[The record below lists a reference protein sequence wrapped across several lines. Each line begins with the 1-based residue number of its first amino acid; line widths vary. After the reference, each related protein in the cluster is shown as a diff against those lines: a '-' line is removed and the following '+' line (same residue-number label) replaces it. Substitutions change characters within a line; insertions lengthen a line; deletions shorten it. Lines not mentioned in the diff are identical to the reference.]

1 MVPGMEWKPTRLLI
15 VDDHEV
21 VREGLRLSLAGDE
34 RFETVGVASTGN
46 EAVVKGGK
54 LRPDV
59 ALVDYRLPDIAGD
72 EVCRRLLHAS
82 PRTRVVLLTSYVSA
96 DRVRAAVGA
105 GAFGYVTKQAGLAT
119 LRNVLE
125 EAAAAVGPHED
136 GPTPAMRYLLE
147 VLETDSQRETTLNLT
162 THQRRVLELAV
173 VGRTDREIGEA
184 LCVSESTVR
193 YHLQRIKGRVGARSK
208 VELVQRAYAAGLV
221 GPDSDSAPGSDL
233 GRVLSAA

>member
-1 MVPGMEWKPTRLLI
+1 MRLLI

-34 RFETVGVASTGN
+34 RFETVGAASTGQ

-59 ALVDYRLPDIAGD
+59 ALLDYRLPDIAGD
-72 EVCRRLLHAS
+72 EVCRRLVRVS

-96 DRVRAAVGA
+96 DRVRAAVAA
-105 GAFGYVTKQAGLAT
+105 GAFGYVAKQAGLDT
-119 LRNVLE
+119 LRRVLE
-125 EAAAAVGPHED
+125 EAGDAVGPYYAA
-136 GPTPAMRYLLE
+136 PTPAMRYLLE
-147 VLETDSQRETTLNLT
+147 VLEAVSRRETTLDLT

-193 YHLQRIKGRVGARSK
+193 YHLQRLKRRVGARSK

-221 GPDSDSAPGSDL
+221 GPDSESACGSDL
-233 GRVLSAA
+233 NWVLSVP